1 MVRFMIKGGVWK
13 NSEDEILKA
22 AVMKYGPH
30 QWARVSSLLVRKSA
44 AQAKARWT
52 EWLDPSIRK
61 TEWSA
66 AEDAALLHLAK
77 VLPTQWRSIAPRVGR
92 TAAQCL
98 ARYEQLLDAAEGAD
112 GAAGTSAGA
121 SASVTAGDVA
131 PESRPA
137 RPDAVDMDED
147 EKEMLAE
154 ARARLAN
161 TKGKKAKRKARE
173 AALEQARRLAVLQ
186 KRRELEAAGV
196 GGAGAASGKRRGR
209 QRVGDVDYVSEIP
222 LHRAAPAGFY
232 AADPVDERVGG
243 AKPADPALLG
253 RLLSAHEA
261 SAVGKATETR
271 RAQLRKSIMDA
282 TGGEGGRGGGG
293 GGRGGSGAATAGGA
307 VTDAATAPTPRGL
320 PPVPMGAVQLPP
332 PLLSDGDLGVASKAG
347 GGGQGDGVTSVSAA
361 GGYVPGA
368 FGLGLG
374 LGLPDKGADGE
385 GAAVAAAGVVGPP
398 RKRRRTS
405 GGVAVVATADASD
418 EDDGMDVDAGGASP
432 EGGSQRRPVGGGGDG
447 GGDGAPVTPA
457 EAALERLA
465 TATAAWM
472 SKAARRGDLPS
483 LLPVRDGG
491 DNDGGLSGIPPAPP
505 PPPPV
510 TANTVSAVVAAEV
523 AALVHRDALLAAAA
537 AAAAPLTAA
546 ATAGLDRD
554 VDVWGGKGRGGS
566 VPRAVA
572 AATDRVEALLVAA
585 SAAVSPPSLPSATA
599 AAVAAAVAAAPPG
612 GVTEAALAAALA
624 ARVPADGAPRP
635 PLDSGVVRRVE
646 RVAAA
651 AAADAA
657 RPLAAADDER
667 AGLATRWAA
676 AIERSAAAA
685 EATACLGRLEVLEA
699 AGGTARA
706 AAAVERADAV
716 AAAGQALQARY
727 ARAMAGGGR
736 INDRP

>member
-66 AEDAALLHLAK
+66 AEDATLLHLAK

-98 ARYEQLLDAAEGAD
+98 ARYEQLLDAAEEG
-112 GAAGTSAGA
+112 GGVAGSGAGA
-121 SASVTAGDVA
+121 GGATATAGDVA

-196 GGAGAASGKRRGR
+196 GAGAAGGGKRRGR
-209 QRVGDVDYVSEIP
+209 RRVGDVDYVSEIP

-243 AKPADPALLG
+243 AKPTDPTLLG

-282 TGGEGGRGGGG
+282 TG
-293 GGRGGSGAATAGGA
+293 
-307 VTDAATAPTPRGL
+307 
-320 PPVPMGAVQLPP
+320 
-332 PLLSDGDLGVASKAG
+332 
-347 GGGQGDGVTSVSAA
+347 
-361 GGYVPGA
+361 
-368 FGLGLG
+368 
-374 LGLPDKGADGE
+374 
-385 GAAVAAAGVVGPP
+385 
-398 RKRRRTS
+398 
-405 GGVAVVATADASD
+405 
-418 EDDGMDVDAGGASP
+418 
-432 EGGSQRRPVGGGGDG
+432 
-447 GGDGAPVTPA
+447 
-457 EAALERLA
+457 
-465 TATAAWM
+465 
-472 SKAARRGDLPS
+472 
-483 LLPVRDGG
+483 
-491 DNDGGLSGIPPAPP
+491 
-505 PPPPV
+505 
-510 TANTVSAVVAAEV
+510 
-523 AALVHRDALLAAAA
+523 
-537 AAAAPLTAA
+537 
-546 ATAGLDRD
+546 LDRD
-554 VDVWGGKGRGGS
+554 VDVWGGRRRGSDGYRDPG
-566 VPRAVA
+566 VPREVA
-572 AATDRVEALLVAA
+572 AATERVEALLAA
-585 SAAVSPPSLPSATA
+585 AAAAVSPPSLPWSAAAA
-599 AAVAAAVAAAPPG
+599 AAVAVAAAPSAPGG

-624 ARVPADGAPRP
+624 ARAPADGAPRP
-635 PLDSGVVRRVE
+635 PLDSGIVRRVE

-657 RPLAAADDER
+657 RPLAAADEER
-667 AGLATRWAA
+667 AGLAARWAA
-676 AIERSAAAA
+676 ATERAAAAA
-685 EATACLGRLEVLEA
+685 EAAACLGRLAVLEEGGA
-699 AGGTARA
+699 AARA
-706 AAAVERADAV
+706 AAAVARADSV

-727 ARAMAGGGR
+727 ARAVAGGGS
-736 INDRP
+736 